1 MRFKQTLQTG
11 RKNKKARDCSRALN
25 PYASMNAKRRQLVV
39 VIQMR
44 EGSARDMPGQIQ
56 MQNEQHAQSDIRLL
70 V

>member
-1 MRFKQTLQTG
+1 
-11 RKNKKARDCSRALN
+11 
-25 PYASMNAKRRQLVV
+25 MNAKRRQLVV

-56 MQNEQHAQSDIRLL
+56 MQNEQQAQSDIRFL